1 MKTFGYG
8 NATKYPQILGK
19 FQDYAHLN
27 LAEVMEL
34 PRCAFKDQSYAPL
47 RNISEE
53 QDFLQF
59 SIVQYPQNSLLSNSE
74 IDTIARE
81 VASSWEYSGLKIKL
95 SRNEEAADIHIR
107 FCDFSECFDN
117 DQAELFDLTGVTQD
131 MFGGGW
137 EILIN
142 SEQAWAGEDNL
153 ARIGYGVLGLQ
164 MQLKQVLLHQF
175 GHALGLPHSASPTS
189 IMSPFYLEWVASV
202 EPSTEDFA
210 SLARILGRKPRVP
223 RGGRLV
229 GRPYYGFQ

>member
-34 PRCAFKDQSYAPL
+34 PRCAFKDQRYTPL

-74 IDTIARE
+74 IDKIARE
-81 VASSWEYSGLKIKL
+81 VATSWEYSGLKIKF
-95 SRNEEAADIHIR
+95 SRDEEAADISIR

-117 DQAELFDLTGVTQD
+117 DQAELFDLTGVTRD

-142 SEQAWAGEDNL
+142 SEQAWAGENNL
-153 ARIGYGVLGLQ
+153 ARISYGVLGLQ
-164 MQLKQVLLHQF
+164 MQLKQVNIF
-175 GHALGLPHSASPTS
+175 NY
-189 IMSPFYLEWVASV
+189 I
-202 EPSTEDFA
+202 
-210 SLARILGRKPRVP
+210 
-223 RGGRLV
+223 
-229 GRPYYGFQ
+229 